1 MNSTA
6 DPLRPV
12 AATLPTYSALAGIV
26 GGECDAESAPPVSSV
41 EIDSRRCT
49 AGTLFFAL
57 PGETADGEQ
66 FVDAAASA
74 GAVTAVVRH
83 GAAPDGRAW
92 PIPVVVVTDVLAA
105 LHRLATWYVDACL
118 TNVTRIGITGSN
130 GKTTTKELTVALLQA
145 YGKTFGSH
153 GNYNSETGLP
163 LSVLGTP
170 PDADFAVYEMAMSA
184 PGEMEALASIVRPA
198 IAIITNIGTA
208 HIGRVGSR
216 DAIAREKRAI
226 ATYFS
231 GNETLVIPES
241 DDYVDTLAADVN
253 GRVVRFG
260 PVAQAV
266 TIEERGT
273 DGVRLVWQDGREIM
287 LPLSGRHNALNAL
300 AAIRLTDV
308 LALDRFGA
316 DPFAGRLVLPDGR
329 SQQIPLPSG
338 GLIIHD
344 AYNANPDSMAAALA
358 MVAQIRADRYQQRRL
373 VLILGEMYELGEQ
386 TGPAHREVFRAAL
399 RLAPDIL
406 CVVGDYFSQAAAA
419 VSHRAGEN
427 GNGPIPEIVIV
438 PSAESLQ
445 QRLPVLVDGTE
456 LIFLKGSRGVGLEV
470 LIPTLRKGVTAGV

>member
-1 MNSTA
+1 
-6 DPLRPV
+6 
-12 AATLPTYSALAGIV
+12 
-26 GGECDAESAPPVSSV
+26 
-41 EIDSRRCT
+41 
-49 AGTLFFAL
+49 
-57 PGETADGEQ
+57 
-66 FVDAAASA
+66 
-74 GAVTAVVRH
+74 
-83 GAAPDGRAW
+83 
-92 PIPVVVVTDVLAA
+92 
-105 LHRLATWYVDACL
+105 
-118 TNVTRIGITGSN
+118 
-130 GKTTTKELTVALLQA
+130 
-145 YGKTFGSH
+145 
-153 GNYNSETGLP
+153 
-163 LSVLGTP
+163 
-170 PDADFAVYEMAMSA
+170 MSA

-338 GLIIHD
+338 GRIGRFSARRCAWRRISCALSGII
-344 AYNANPDSMAAALA
+344 S
-358 MVAQIRADRYQQRRL
+358 RRL
-373 VLILGEMYELGEQ
+373 RRRCHTAPGKTEM
-386 TGPAHREVFRAAL
+386 
-399 RLAPDIL
+399 
-406 CVVGDYFSQAAAA
+406 
-419 VSHRAGEN
+419 
-427 GNGPIPEIVIV
+427 V
-438 PSAESLQ
+438 PS
-445 QRLPVLVDGTE
+445 
-456 LIFLKGSRGVGLEV
+456 
-470 LIPTLRKGVTAGV
+470 RKS